1 MIFDSERN
9 LFNPVNT
16 YLLTYSNSQ
25 EGDGGTS
32 NMIDF
37 CSNGFKQRGTHADMN
52 QHGIDYVYMAFAD
65 IPLKY
70 ANAVGVF

>member
-1 MIFDSERN
+1 
-9 LFNPVNT
+9 
-16 YLLTYSNSQ
+16 
-25 EGDGGTS
+25 
-32 NMIDF
+32 MIDF

-52 QHGIDYVYMAFAD
+52 QHGIDYVYIAFAD